1 MISTFT
7 CLHCGNTLP
16 CNPRLKKNQ
25 NYCSE
30 KECKQAS
37 RRAWKKDQYNNN
49 KTYRKKNLKS
59 QQIWREQRPAHQYQ
73 SEYREAHPEY
83 VSCNRKLQKIR
94 NNKRQKHSAPM
105 IVNGNTL
112 SLWPIDDGTYTLIQV
127 KDGKIVN
134 GNTFMVRMQVL

>member
-7 CLHCGNTLP
+7 CQHCGKIFP
-16 CNPRLKKNQ
+16 RNPRLKKKQ

-30 KECKQAS
+30 KKCRQAS

-49 KTYRKKNLKS
+49 KTYREKNLKS
-59 QQIWREQRPAHQYQ
+59 QQTWREQRPAHQYL

-83 VSCNRKLQKIR
+83 VDRNRKLQKIR
-94 NNKRQKHSAPM
+94 NKKRQKHPTPM

-112 SLWPIDDGTYTLIQV
+112 SLQPFDDGTYTLIQV
-127 KDGKIVN
+127 KNGKIVN
-134 GNTFMVRMQVL
+134 GNTFMVRM